1 MYFYNLV
8 LIKVETIGDAYV
20 VASGLPNRN
29 GIRHAGEISNMS
41 LDLLSA
47 MTTFKIRHVPG
58 RQLQLRIGIHTGK
71 FSVHKKMNNRQVYK
85 SNYLKN

>member
-1 MYFYNLV
+1 M
-8 LIKVETIGDAYV
+8 

-47 MTTFKIRHVPG
+47 MSNFKIRHLPG
-58 RQLQLRIGIHTGK
+58 QQLQLRIGMHSGNEA
-71 FSVHKKMNNRQVYK
+71 F
-85 SNYLKN
+85 